1 MGKNASVSRIFC
13 YFVPLDLFVC
23 PICSNC
29 VPLPLSKDLVE
40 DLRHLTGPEM
50 EDFILGL
57 MLTPEIYDSST
68 IYEIWSVS
76 FKPFHY

>member
-1 MGKNASVSRIFC
+1 MQVLSHVLF
-13 YFVPLDLFVC
+13 YFVPVVLCVC
-23 PICSNC
+23 HIFSNC
-29 VPLPLSKDLVE
+29 VPLPLFKDLVE

-68 IYEIWSVS
+68 IYEIWSVC
-76 FKPFHY
+76 FKPFHLQ